1 MNQRKKI
8 LIVDDASFMRTAV
21 SHMLDEFYDTV
32 SAASGEEAVALYD
45 AEKPDL
51 VITDLIMP
59 GMSGLELRQKLQ
71 ETHEDLAPVIFMSA
85 DENEEAEIAGL
96 ESGADFIRKPFK
108 KPVLLRRVGNIIGQV
123 DKIRDLRRVA
133 QTDPMTGLF
142 NKAHVHEMLKS
153 VCASQSGT
161 LMMVDLD
168 SFKPV
173 NDIYGHAMGD
183 RVLIR
188 FADILRSAFRS
199 GDIIG
204 RVGGDEFIV
213 FCQDIREENVI
224 REKTALINRLLVE
237 SAIEFMGESM
247 SIPIGVSVG
256 AVTAPD
262 EGTDFHKLSE
272 KADQALYRVKK
283 NGKHD
288 CAFFHSETRSYNQEP
303 RKTQPTVTLKNIR
316 TVLDERNRDKGAY
329 ELGYEAFRSIYRF
342 LSRSIENYHRPV
354 ELFLFTL
361 PANAHPYDVD
371 RFGEVL
377 RMSLRRS
384 DVYTR
389 NGRHQYLAIL
399 PEILEENLDVILT
412 RILKNWNDMEDGDA
426 PEISWESEA
435 MTQP

>member
-51 VITDLIMP
+51 ILTDLIMP

-85 DENEEAEIAGL
+85 DENEETEIAGL

-303 RKTQPTVTLKNIR
+303 RKTPPAVTLKNIR

-412 RILKNWNDMEDGDA
+412 RILKNWNDMEEGDA

-435 MTQP
+435 MTQ

>member
-21 SHMLDEFYDTV
+21 KHMLDEFYDTV

-85 DENEEAEIAGL
+85 DENEETEIAGL

-303 RKTQPTVTLKNIR
+303 RKTPPAVTLKNIR

-361 PANAHPYDVD
+361 PTNAHPYDVD

-412 RILKNWNDMEDGDA
+412 RILKNWNDMEDGNA
-426 PEISWESEA
+426 PEISWESES
-435 MTQP
+435 MTL

>member
-85 DENEEAEIAGL
+85 DENEETEIAGL

-303 RKTQPTVTLKNIR
+303 RKTPPAVTLKNIR

-412 RILKNWNDMEDGDA
+412 RILKNWNDMEEGDA

-435 MTQP
+435 MTQ

>member
-21 SHMLDEFYDTV
+21 KHMLDEFYDTV

-85 DENEEAEIAGL
+85 DENEETEIAGL

-303 RKTQPTVTLKNIR
+303 RKTPPAVTLKNIR

-412 RILKNWNDMEDGDA
+412 RILKNWNDMEEGDA

-435 MTQP
+435 MTQ

>member
-85 DENEEAEIAGL
+85 DENEETEIAGL

-303 RKTQPTVTLKNIR
+303 PPAVTLKNIR

-412 RILKNWNDMEDGDA
+412 RILKNWNDMEEGDA

-435 MTQP
+435 MTQ